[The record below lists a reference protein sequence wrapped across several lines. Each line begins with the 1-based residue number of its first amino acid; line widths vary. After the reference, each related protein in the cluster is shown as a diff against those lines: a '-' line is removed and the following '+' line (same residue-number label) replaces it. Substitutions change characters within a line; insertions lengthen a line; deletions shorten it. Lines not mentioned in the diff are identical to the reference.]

1 VATKGFVFD
10 WKNHNTEELS
20 FSKVIYQCGVLDIPE
35 NYVELL
41 DEIAYNFVW
50 DNKPNKIKRK
60 TLIADYEY
68 GGLKMLDIG
77 SFIKA
82 QKAMWVKRLATND
95 QASWKALPNF
105 FLQGLLAENTFKCN
119 MECKTKPKNFP
130 EFYWQILKYW
140 FEVKSL
146 ATKQDNV
153 FDIRREVLWL
163 NKNIRLNGKEVRWNT
178 WQENGINIIH
188 DIVNEKGVFL
198 TPTQL
203 EIKYHIKCDTLK
215 YNALKSVI
223 PFAWRKKLKTMNVP
237 DEAIS
242 FEEEIYLN
250 IKKTA
255 KRIKDI
261 TNRDLYWLLV
271 QNIQQ
276 KPIVID
282 STGKIFDID
291 EDEWKIIFKTPLI
304 IKRTKLRTFQYKI
317 LYNLIPCNL
326 YLNRIRRS
334 DSNKCDLCKK
344 LDDLGHYFY
353 ECQPVHT
360 FWNRFGQWWHGM
372 TGENI
377 VIDKKMCIFGTV
389 DNSIKNKLL
398 NACIIIAKWYIFK
411 MKLDQAEI
419 FFYKFLCDLKYY
431 IITEKTIALRNNKL
445 LMYQKT
451 WKLLEEHLT

>member
-1 VATKGFVFD
+1 
-10 WKNHNTEELS
+10 
-20 FSKVIYQCGVLDIPE
+20 
-35 NYVELL
+35 
-41 DEIAYNFVW
+41 
-50 DNKPNKIKRK
+50 
-60 TLIADYEY
+60 
-68 GGLKMLDIG
+68 
-77 SFIKA
+77 
-82 QKAMWVKRLATND
+82 
-95 QASWKALPNF
+95 
-105 FLQGLLAENTFKCN
+105 
-119 MECKTKPKNFP
+119 MECKIRPEHFP
-130 EFYWQILKYW
+130 EFYWEILKYW

-153 FDIRREVLWL
+153 FDIRRESLWL
-163 NKNIRLNGKEVRWNT
+163 NKNIKLNKKEVRWYT
-178 WQENGINIIH
+178 WQVNGINIIH

-198 TPTQL
+198 SSAQL
-203 EIKYHIKCDTLK
+203 ENKYNIKCNTLK
-215 YNALKSVI
+215 YNALKDVI
-223 PFAWRKKLKTMNVP
+223 PIAWRKILKTMNVP

-242 FEEEIYLN
+242 FEEEIHLKIN
-250 IKKTA
+250 KNA
-255 KRIKDI
+255 KHIKDI

-271 QNIQQ
+271 QSIQQ

-282 STGKIFDID
+282 STGKVFNI
-291 EDEWKIIFKTPLI
+291 EEEEWKIIFKTPLI

-334 DSNKCDLCKK
+334 DSNKCDLCKV

-360 FWNRFGQWWHGM
+360 FWNRFGQWWQGM

-377 VIDKKMCIFGTV
+377 TIDKKMCIFGTV
-389 DNSIKNKLL
+389 DNSIKNNLL
-398 NACIIIAKWYIFK
+398 NACIIIAKWHIFK

-431 IITEKTIALRNNKL
+431 IVTEKMIAIRNNKL
-445 LMYQKT
+445 LNYQRT